1 MAARNSAGV
10 VKTLSL
16 KGKNLTSLDFLSKF
30 IRENPQIEDIDL
42 GDNPLT
48 DLELHKFSENIAKN
62 KTIKNIG
69 LSGLNNLKSG
79 TRTII

>member
-1 MAARNSAGV
+1 
-10 VKTLSL
+10 L

-48 DLELHKFSENIAKN
+48 DFELHKFSEDIAKN
-62 KTIKNIG
+62 KSIKNIG
-69 LSGLNNLKSG
+69 LKGLKNLKSG